1 MMNKSM
7 SESMSPAPREECLEG
22 PAQVPRESAREKQ
35 YKYLI
40 VGGGMA
46 AAAALKGIRQVDR
59 DGEVGLVG
67 AEDDPPYD
75 RTALTKSLWKGKPID
90 KIWRL
95 KDRDVVDLHLGK
107 TVCALDLDGHR
118 VMDDEGGVYGYGKLL
133 LAVGGTPRRLPFGAD
148 AVMYLHSLADY
159 RAIRARADEGR
170 RFVVIGGGFIGS
182 EIASALAV
190 GGKEVAMVFPEDG
203 IGRAL
208 FPRDLSLFL
217 MEYYGR
223 NGVEVL
229 CGDTVT
235 GVERKGAKVRVR
247 TQGGRELEADGVVA
261 GLGIKPNSGLAKKAG
276 LKTANGIEV
285 DEHLRTSNPDVYAAG
300 DVASFYC
307 SALERRMRVEHEN
320 NALWMGFTAGR
331 NMAGDSSVY
340 DQVPFLYS
348 DLFDLNYEAVGHVDS
363 EFETVADWREPFRE
377 GIVYYLHDER
387 VRGVLLWNVKGRTDA
402 ARDLVAAPGPFDPDD
417 MEGAIPLA

>member
-1 MMNKSM
+1 MTDTLWRSPGE
-7 SESMSPAPREECLEG
+7 ESFEETALIPRTS
-22 PAQVPRESAREKQ
+22 AQERE

-46 AAAALKGIRQVDR
+46 AAAAFKGIRQVDR
-59 DGEVGLVG
+59 EGTVGLVG
-67 AEDDPPYD
+67 AELDPPYD
-75 RTALTKSLWKGKPID
+75 RTALTKALWKGKPFER
-90 KIWRL
+90 IWRL
-95 KDRDVVDLHLGK
+95 KETDVISLHLGK
-107 TVCALDLDGHR
+107 TVCEVELEGHR
-118 VMDDEGGVYGYGKLL
+118 VIDDEGGVYGYQKLL
-133 LAVGGTPRRLPFGAD
+133 LATGGTPRRLPFGSD

-159 RAIRARADEGR
+159 RTVRARADEGR

-182 EIASALAV
+182 EIAAALASN
-190 GGKEVAMVFPEDG
+190 GKNVVMVFPEDG

-217 MEYYGR
+217 MEYYGQK
-223 NGVEVL
+223 GVEVL

-235 GVERKGAKVRVR
+235 GVERKGRGVRVV
-247 TQGGRELEADGVVA
+247 TQSGPAIEADGVVA

-285 DEHLRTSNPDVYAAG
+285 DEHLRTSHPDVHAAG

-331 NMAGDSSVY
+331 NMAGEPGVY

-417 MEGAIPLA
+417 MEGVIPLP